1 MRWFLNVNLF
11 QSVDSDGNGTIEFEE
26 FLLLMQNRLHE
37 TTFEEDLRK
46 AFDHFDTDHDG
57 YISQK
62 ELKKAMKK
70 NKMQLSK
77 TEINVMMK
85 EADSDGDGMVSFEE
99 FVSMMTQ
106 K

>member
-1 MRWFLNVNLF
+1 
-11 QSVDSDGNGTIEFEE
+11 
-26 FLLLMQNRLHE
+26 
-37 TTFEEDLRK
+37 
-46 AFDHFDTDHDG
+46 
-57 YISQK
+57 
-62 ELKKAMKK
+62 MKK